1 MRAEDLTSR
10 HASAWRGATR
20 HSFLEAVRDGT
31 LPREAF
37 DLWLAQDYLFVCDL
51 LTSQARILARA
62 PRRDR
67 GVLAGGLVA
76 AEAELGWFEE
86 KASERGLDLGASR
99 LPATESYRLLMSSM
113 EEAPYPAAI
122 TGVWTIERAY
132 LEAWR
137 SASPPAAYAE
147 FVEHWTT
154 PEFEEYVTSLER
166 AADDA
171 LHEADESER
180 EAIEQTFLSVAQL
193 ERDFWGMAFSE
204 RGDES

>member
-10 HASAWRGATR
+10 HAEAWRGATS
-20 HSFLEAVRDGT
+20 HPFLEAVRDGT

-37 DLWLAQDYLFVCDL
+37 DLWLAQDYLFVADL
-51 LTSQARILARA
+51 LTSQSRILARA
-62 PRRDR
+62 PRRDQA
-67 GVLAGGLVA
+67 VLAGVLVA
-76 AEAELGWFEE
+76 AEVELGWFEA

-99 LPATESYRLLMSSM
+99 LPATEDYRRLMSRM
-113 EEAPYPAAI
+113 EDAPYAAAI

-137 SASPPAAYAE
+137 SAKPPAAYAE

-154 PEFEEYVTSLER
+154 PEFAEYVAGLER

-171 LHEADESER
+171 LDAADGTER
-180 EAIEQTFLSVAQL
+180 EAAGDAFLSVARL
-193 ERDFWGMAFSE
+193 ERDFWEMAWKGE
-204 RGDES
+204 